1 MAQKYQAP
9 AVGKAFQVLQLISRS
24 NEGVGLSDVAGA
36 LGMSKGTV
44 HGVVSALEEMGAV
57 LRDPRT
63 RKFTLGFTLF
73 ELGKRAYSQI
83 DLKDL
88 ARPILEDLMEKTGET
103 AYLGVLNGRRI
114 TILDVVES
122 RHDLKITSP
131 KGSSIPL
138 FAGAT
143 GKVILASMEAKQCR
157 EIVMENQIPRFTEN
171 SITDPERYIAEI
183 EQTRERGYATDYEE
197 YLSGVL
203 AVASP
208 IRGWKQVPS
217 AIWVVGFKTSL
228 NDEGMEMVIRNTKQ
242 AAEAISKKVEC
253 QRTPQTG

>member
-1 MAQKYQAP
+1 MMRKYQAP
-9 AVGKAFQVLQLISRS
+9 AVGKAFQILQLISKS
-24 NEGVGLSDVAGA
+24 NHGLGLSDLAGA

-44 HGVVSALEEMGAV
+44 HGVVSALEDLGAV

-63 RKFTLGFTLF
+63 RKFTLGFTLL

-88 ARPILEDLMEKTGET
+88 ARPILEDLMEKTRET
-103 AYLGVLNGRRI
+103 TYIGVLNGMRI

-143 GKVILASMEAKQCR
+143 GKVILASMGEKRYR
-157 EIVMENQIPRFTEN
+157 EIVMESQIPRFTEN
-171 SITDPERYIAEI
+171 SITDPARYIEEI
-183 EQTRERGYATDYEE
+183 LLARERGYATDYEE

-208 IRGWKQVPS
+208 IRGWKRVPS
-217 AIWVVGFKTSL
+217 AIWVVGFKTGL

-253 QRTPQTG
+253 QRTP